1 MTWRG
6 MPEPV
11 PAGAGRQSLPL
22 AGLGV
27 VVTRP
32 AAQAGPMAERLMA
45 LGARIVRVPL
55 LAVDAPADVAAAV
68 AVLREAGRFDLAVFV
83 STNAV
88 ERGLALLGEAGG
100 LPPGLRLAA
109 IGRATAEALRARA
122 RAPDLVP
129 AGRFDSEALLA
140 MEELQE
146 ARVAGRRVL
155 IVRGEGGRE
164 TLAATLRGR
173 GARVEYAE
181 VYRRVRPAVD
191 VAGVAALGE
200 AGRLDAVILT
210 SGEALEH
217 LFETFPRPPH
227 GWLDRV
233 TLVVPSERVG
243 EAARRHGHPLT
254 PLVSREAGDE
264 ALIQA
269 LVEWRTRAQ
278 AGEHPG
284 PGPTSTAEE
293 QPA

>member
-1 MTWRG
+1 
-6 MPEPV
+6 MPETI
-11 PAGAGRQSLPL
+11 PAGSGRQSLPL

-32 AAQAGPMAERLMA
+32 TAQAGPMTERLKA
-45 LGARIVRVPL
+45 LGARVIPVPL
-55 LAVDAPADVAAAV
+55 LAVEAPADPVAAL
-68 AVLREAGRFDLAVFV
+68 AVLREADRFDLAIFV

-88 ERGLALLGEAGG
+88 ERGLALLGAAGG

-109 IGRATAEALRARA
+109 IGRATAEALRALA

-140 MEELQE
+140 LEELQP

-164 TLAATLRGR
+164 TLAETLRAR

-181 VYRRVRPAVD
+181 VYRRVRPPVD
-191 VAGVAALGE
+191 VAALSALGE
-200 AGRLDAVILT
+200 ERQIDAIVLT

-227 GWLDRV
+227 AWLDRV
-233 TLVVPSERVG
+233 ALVVPSARVG
-243 EAARRHGHPLT
+243 EAARRHGHPLA
-254 PLVSREAGDE
+254 PLVAGEAGDE
-264 ALIQA
+264 ALVLA
-269 LVEWRTRAQ
+269 LVEWRQ
-278 AGEHPG
+278 APDVPDRQSLAAVAPRPG
-284 PGPTSTAEE
+284 
-293 QPA
+293 